1 MFIVNQCGRIVDLP
15 EEMEESGF
23 KQAMEGITTGAK
35 VLSIS
40 DSLMENGNYVAPSGG
55 QGGMLVSKSGK
66 NLRNDILAKFPN
78 VIRDS
83 EYIDKH
89 VNTEE
94 TKLIVPENDRSKV
107 RRNAKT
113 AKVSSK
119 RQGVW

>member
-23 KQAMEGITTGAK
+23 KQAK
-35 VLSIS
+35 VVLSIS

-55 QGGMLVSKSGK
+55 QGGVLVSKSGR
-66 NLRNDILAKFPN
+66 NLRNDILAKFPD

-83 EYIDKH
+83 EYIERH
-89 VNTEE
+89 VNAEE
-94 TKLIVPENDRSKV
+94 TKLIVPKNDRSKV

-113 AKVSSK
+113 TKVSSK
-119 RQGVW
+119 R